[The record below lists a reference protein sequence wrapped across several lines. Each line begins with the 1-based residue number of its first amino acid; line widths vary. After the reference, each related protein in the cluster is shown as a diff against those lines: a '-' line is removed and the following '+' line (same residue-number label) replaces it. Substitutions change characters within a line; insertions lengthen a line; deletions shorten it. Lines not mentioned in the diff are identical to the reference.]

1 MRKTE
6 KRSNNWIPTGSAYN
20 HKQIIIFYD
29 LSD

>member
-6 KRSNNWIPTGSAYN
+6 KRSNNWIPSGGVYN
-20 HKQIIIFYD
+20 HTQIIIVYD